1 MQQMNDQE
9 FLAYLKKYKPYLY
22 DYEAQV
28 IAIRNDR
35 GFGDISV
42 ASSMTYGEVDRG
54 EILATSKK
62 IYIRRTSNK
71 LTK

>member
-1 MQQMNDQE
+1 MQEMTEQE
-9 FLAYLKKYKPYLY
+9 FLAYLKQYKPYLF

-28 IAIRNDR
+28 MAIKRDG

-42 ASSMTYGEVDRG
+42 SSSMTYGEVDRG

-62 IYIRRTSNK
+62 IYVRRSKNK